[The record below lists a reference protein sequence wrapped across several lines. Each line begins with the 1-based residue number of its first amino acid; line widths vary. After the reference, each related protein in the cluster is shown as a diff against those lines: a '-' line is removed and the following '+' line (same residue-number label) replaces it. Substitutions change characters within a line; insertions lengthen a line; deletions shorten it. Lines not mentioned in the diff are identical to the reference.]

1 MAAKRMTQHRAITM
15 NLITLIANG
24 WLAFLDFFT
33 YAIMECEKDKLK
45 MQHTP
50 IQRQC
55 SKSIKGVIRL
65 F

>member
-1 MAAKRMTQHRAITM
+1 MAAKRMTQHRTITM
-15 NLITLIANG
+15 NLITFIANG
-24 WLAFLDFFT
+24 RLAFLDFLPF
-33 YAIMECEKDKLK
+33 ALMELEKDKLK
-45 MQHTP
+45 MQHRP

>member
-1 MAAKRMTQHRAITM
+1 MAAKRMTQHRAKTI

-24 WLAFLDFFT
+24 SLAFLDFFAF
-33 YAIMECEKDKLK
+33 AIMEWKKGKLK